1 FTAAHG
7 NNTASKITNILDGTV
22 TATSSDAINGSQ
34 LYDLSSNIT
43 LGGGNGGTTRI
54 SNVSA
59 GVNNNDAVNYAQLK
73 QSVQETKQYTD
84 QRMVELDNKL
94 SKTESKLSGGIASA
108 MAMTGL
114 PQAYT
119 PGASMASIGGG
130 TYNGESAVALG
141 VSMVSANGRWV
152 YKLQGSTN
160 SQGEYSAA
168 LGAGIQW

>member
-1 FTAAHG
+1 M
-7 NNTASKITNILDGTV
+7 
-22 TATSSDAINGSQ
+22 
-34 LYDLSSNIT
+34 T

-84 QRMVELDNKL
+84 QRMVEMDNKL
-94 SKTESKLSGGIASA
+94 SKTESKLS
-108 MAMTGL
+108 
-114 PQAYT
+114 
-119 PGASMASIGGG
+119 GG

>member
-1 FTAAHG
+1 MT
-7 NNTASKITNILDGTV
+7 
-22 TATSSDAINGSQ
+22 
-34 LYDLSSNIT
+34 
-43 LGGGNGGTTRI
+43 
-54 SNVSA
+54 
-59 GVNNNDAVNYAQLK
+59 
-73 QSVQETKQYTD
+73 
-84 QRMVELDNKL
+84 
-94 SKTESKLSGGIASA
+94 KTESKLSGGIASA

>member
-1 FTAAHG
+1 M
-7 NNTASKITNILDGTV
+7 
-22 TATSSDAINGSQ
+22 
-34 LYDLSSNIT
+34 
-43 LGGGNGGTTRI
+43 
-54 SNVSA
+54 
-59 GVNNNDAVNYAQLK
+59 NNNDAVNYAQLK

-84 QRMVELDNKL
+84 QRMVEMDNKL

-160 SQGEYSAA
+160 SPVSYTHLDVYKRQPASVDYLFSLNFLTNQCIG
-168 LGAGIQW
+168 